1 MKTDILEQLKTL
13 KKIAPDAEFA
23 ARSRRTILA
32 LAPER
37 RSRMIFAAWPRMA
50 LGAAALATVFVF
62 AFFFPGAPKTVPIA
76 SADAL
81 SSEFNNLSI
90 NIELKQI
97 SYNQNTNQTISS
109 ALTEI
114 SGTSTNHLNP
124 AVLKAESEPFD
135 PNAPVSN
142 PEIDKL
148 LNQALQ

>member
-1 MKTDILEQLKTL
+1 MNPNILEQLKTL
-13 KKIAPDAEFA
+13 KKIVPDAEFA
-23 ARSRRTILA
+23 ARSRRAILVVS
-32 LAPER
+32 PER
-37 RSRMIFAAWPRMA
+37 RTRLVFVSWSRMAW
-50 LGAAALATVFVF
+50 GAAALAAVFVF

-97 SYNQNTNQTISS
+97 SYNQNANQTISS

-124 AVLKAESEPFD
+124 SVLKAESDPFD